1 MKRTIAGLIAISTL
15 AFGGPMAAQQPT
27 VGVYGLKFPVSDFDR
42 SVAYYTKYFP
52 LKKDKVYNSYEMSLA
67 SSEPTSTQRP
77 ITLWLDRCATPQGR
91 EQLAKAP
98 PATDMVHRKLA
109 ACTTS
114 FRAGTG
120 WLFIMVPDAAAV
132 AAQLRADGHEANL
145 IRVPATG
152 PGYLLFLT
160 EDPDGNVVEAVQ
172 AVSG

>member
-1 MKRTIAGLIAISTL
+1 
-15 AFGGPMAAQQPT
+15 
-27 VGVYGLKFPVSDFDR
+27 
-42 SVAYYTKYFP
+42 
-52 LKKDKVYNSYEMSLA
+52 MSLA

-77 ITLWLDRCATPQGR
+77 ITLWLDRCAPPQGR

-132 AAQLRADGHEANL
+132 AARQPWASRRFTGGSGAFKYRAPLHL
-145 IRVPATG
+145 IYRRSRARRIGFHPAAAAIHTRFF
-152 PGYLLFLT
+152 LFFFFS
-160 EDPDGNVVEAVQ
+160 PAAARPAV
-172 AVSG
+172 